1 MQFGKE
7 IRDVLVALETAAA
20 DAVRAVDRMNET
32 ESDLDALLAGTAVSR
47 IGELNQMLFSK
58 IEAAAVSMIADILER
73 ATDEIG
79 DDVADVPRGW
89 MN

>member
-1 MQFGKE
+1 MHFGKE
-7 IRDVLVALETAAA
+7 IRDVLVALETATA

-58 IEAAAVSMIADILER
+58 IEQAAAAVIADILER
-73 ATDEIG
+73 ASDRIG
-79 DDVADVPRGW
+79 DELAETPRGW
-89 MN
+89 MQ

>member
-7 IRDVLVALETAAA
+7 IRDVLVALETATA
-20 DAVRAVDRMNET
+20 DAVRAVDRMNEN

-47 IGELNQMLFSK
+47 IGELNHMLFSK
-58 IEAAAVSMIADILER
+58 IEQAAVAMIADILER
-73 ATDEIG
+73 ASDRIG
-79 DDVADVPRGW
+79 DDVADGPGGW

>member
-7 IRDVLVALETAAA
+7 IRDILVALETATA
-20 DAVRAVDRMNET
+20 DAVRAVDRMNES

-47 IGELNQMLFSK
+47 IGELNQMLFGK
-58 IEAAAVSMIADILER
+58 IELAAVSMIADILDR

>member
-7 IRDVLVALETAAA
+7 IRDVLVALETATA
-20 DAVRAVDRMNET
+20 DAVRAVDRMNES

-58 IEAAAVSMIADILER
+58 IEQAAVAMIADILER
-73 ATDEIG
+73 ADRIG